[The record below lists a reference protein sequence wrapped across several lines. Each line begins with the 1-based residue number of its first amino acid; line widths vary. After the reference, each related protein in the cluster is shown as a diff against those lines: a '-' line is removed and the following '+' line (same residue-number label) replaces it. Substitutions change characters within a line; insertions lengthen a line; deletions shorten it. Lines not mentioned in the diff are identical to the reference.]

1 MESREKDLLLY
12 NVLLADG
19 TARKAFPGEVLL
31 SGEKIL
37 FAGEKGKNV
46 FPCCRKMDGKGL
58 VLAPG
63 FIDAHT
69 HSDMS
74 LFASPE
80 AHSSIFQGVTTLV
93 AGNCGLSPFPVAD
106 EEVREHL
113 NVLYA
118 KYGEKI
124 LWNDFAQYADLLQK
138 RGPAVNVL
146 PLCGH
151 NTLKACVCGYDGK
164 KKTGKEALSRMGAL
178 LEETFAQGA
187 GGFSTGL
194 LYMPGK
200 TSTKEELLF
209 LMGILKKSGRLY
221 ATHLRSEGKFL
232 VEAVEEALFLASHG
246 SGKLHI
252 SHLKTA
258 GKENWHKLSAVFAAV
273 EEARARGLCVSADR
287 YPYTTSASSLSLVLP
302 GEYDTLTDSAIRER
316 LSRNEAERNRLARML
331 DDSPRDWEKVLLA
344 DTFLSKMKPF
354 RGKSIAY
361 IARKNASSPGKTVL
375 EILAEDVPNAMG
387 AFQGMSEENLE
398 TILQKDFVCCG
409 SDETT
414 RPPDDSLG
422 RSHPRGFGSF
432 PRFFRMLRGAGFSLE
447 EAVAKLSALPARIF
461 SLEKRGLIQSGY
473 YADLVLFD
481 PDKFDSKADFA
492 HPHFLAE
499 GVKKVFVNGVLL
511 DLEEGLPSRS
521 APRGGKV
528 LKMPFPGK

>member
-1 MESREKDLLLY
+1 MEQAEKDLLLY

-19 TARKAFPGEVLL
+19 TTRKAFPGEVLL

-37 FAGEKGKNV
+37 FAGEKGKHV
-46 FPCCRKMDGKGL
+46 FPCCRKIDGKGL

-69 HSDMS
+69 HSDIS

-80 AHSSIFQGVTTLV
+80 AYSSVFQGVTTLV
-93 AGNCGLSPFPVAD
+93 AGNCGLSPFPVAT

-113 NVLYA
+113 NTLYA
-118 KYGEKI
+118 KYEEKI
-124 LWNDFAQYADLLQK
+124 LWKDFAQYAALLQK

-146 PLCGH
+146 SLCGH

-164 KKTGKEALSRMGAL
+164 KRTGKEALSRMGML
-178 LEETFAQGA
+178 LEETLAQGA

-200 TSTKEELLF
+200 TSAKEELLF
-209 LMGILKKSGRLY
+209 LMGVLKRSGRIY

-232 VEAVEEALFLASHG
+232 VEALQEAIFLASHG

-258 GKENWHKLSAVFAAV
+258 GKENWKKLSCVFAEM
-273 EEARARGLCVSADR
+273 EEARAKGLSVSADR

-302 GEYDTLTDSAIRER
+302 GEYDTLTDSAIREK
-316 LSRNEAERNRLARML
+316 LSRDKEERNRLARLL
-331 DDSPRDWEKVLLA
+331 DDSSRDWEKVLLA
-344 DTFLSKMKPF
+344 DTALAEMKPF
-354 RGKSIAY
+354 RGQSIAY
-361 IARKNASSPGKTVL
+361 IAQKKASTPGKTVL
-375 EILAEDVPNAMG
+375 EILAEDAPNAMG
-387 AFQGMSEENLE
+387 AFRGMSGENLQK
-398 TILQKDFVCCG
+398 ILQKDFVCCG

-432 PRFFRMLRGAGFSLE
+432 PVFFRMLREAGFSLE

-461 SLEKRGLIQSGY
+461 SLEKRGLVRSGY
-473 YADLVLFD
+473 FADLVLFD
-481 PDKFDSKADFA
+481 PEKYDSKADFSN
-492 HPHFLAE
+492 PHALAE

-511 DLEEGLPSRS
+511 DLEEGTLFRS